1 MDIFNIIQLA
11 IILAISIWL
20 HEYAHAYVSY
30 KLWDPTPKLQWRLTP
45 NPIKHIDPIWF
56 LMIFF
61 VHFWW
66 WKPVQVNPMY
76 YKNPFKWELIVSLAW
91 PSTNLI
97 LAIIWIFIVL
107 IYSKL
112 LWLPITA
119 IYQTNIDI
127 VNTFWLNFSIINIWL
142 AIFNMIPIPPLDW
155 FRIIKFFLKEKAYNL
170 EKFWIFWLII
180 VLFLIWPF
188 IYRATQF
195 IFNILFTIFWN
206 IFY

>member
-127 VNTFWLNFSIINIWL
+127 VNTFWLNFSIINIGL

-155 FRIIKFFLKEKAYNL
+155 FRIIKFFLKEKSYNI
-170 EKFWIFWLII
+170 ENFWIFWLII

>member
-127 VNTFWLNFSIINIWL
+127 VNTFWLNFSIINIGL